1 MISFS
6 DLKRHLKLH
15 TCQHCSFK
23 SGSHS
28 ELKNHIDTC
37 HPDVA
42 QAPSPAVAKSKKRK
56 PQQNASPSF
65 KCLLCDFVGH
75 SKLSLTSHRR
85 KNHMKEK
92 LSGSS
97 EKRSQKSNA
106 KSKNKCLKKKKKTAV
121 KVECVELSPF
131 KKEPPLAFNFSCNLC
146 ERTFIREDSFKSHLR
161 QHQKLQEEKMMNSNE
176 LLSLTDNSVQY
187 LLLPTSA
194 PTSAASSA
202 SLSSGVPNQEIH
214 ILTAATTM
222 PTSSTTSNQVL
233 YQMK

>member
-15 TCQHCSFK
+15 TCQHCPFK

-42 QAPSPAVAKSKKRK
+42 PPSPALAKSKKRK
-56 PQQNASPSF
+56 QQQAASPSF

-97 EKRSQKSNA
+97 EKRSQ

-161 QHQKLQEEKMMNSNE
+161 QHQKLQEEKMSMSNE

-194 PTSAASSA
+194 PTSASA

-214 ILTAATTM
+214 ILTAAAATT
-222 PTSSTTSNQVL
+222 TTTTQVL